1 MKLHILGTGNGG
13 ALNCYNTCFAIE
25 NNKEYFLVDGGGGN
39 QILNQLKLAKLTNVI
54 ATNNEALNSA
64 FYNDYRTL
72 QSQARST
79 SAKQLQKVS
88 PVMKQHKNQKELNN
102 LVNTAVQKILT
113 SKNNNT
119 QEILD
124 KLSQD
129 WAKLVEN

>member
-1 MKLHILGTGNGG
+1 MNFVIPIKAKNKDEALDFCLFLTNGT
-13 ALNCYNTCFAIE
+13 
-25 NNKEYFLVDGGGGN
+25 
-39 QILNQLKLAKLTNVI
+39 NQLKLAKLTNVI